1 MPLNGH
7 SIEARVYAED
17 PDNGFLPQSGKI
29 DVLREPEQVEGK
41 VRIDTGIR
49 EGDSITTFYDPMI
62 SKVIVHGENRE
73 EAINALYSA
82 LQQYKVIGL
91 QTNIKFLC
99 RVLKNATFKRGVFDT
114 SFIEEHADQLL
125 KPGRDISLYRQG
137 TIAIVKT
144 FLENLKYRTRR
155 DSDIDPW
162 SLRDMYRVNH
172 LPMRDLILV
181 KDDEED
187 GTKFWVQYLDENT
200 FNVYCKSS
208 HGDFVPIILDAEC

>member
-29 DVLREPEQVEGK
+29 DVLREPTQVEGK

-62 SKVIVHGENRE
+62 SKVIVHAENRE
-73 EAINALYSA
+73 AAIYALYQA
-82 LQQYKVIGL
+82 LQEYKVIGVT
-91 QTNIKFLC
+91 TNIKFLC

-114 SFIEEHADQLL
+114 SFIEENAAQLL
-125 KPGRDISLYRQG
+125 KPGRDLSLYRQG
-137 TIAIVKT
+137 TITIVKT
-144 FLENLKYRTRR
+144 YLENLKYRVRR

-172 LPMRDLILV
+172 LPMRDLVLV

-187 GTKFWVQYLDENT
+187 GRQFW
-200 FNVYCKSS
+200 
-208 HGDFVPIILDAEC
+208 I

>member
-1 MPLNGH
+1 
-7 SIEARVYAED
+7 
-17 PDNGFLPQSGKI
+17 
-29 DVLREPEQVEGK
+29 
-41 VRIDTGIR
+41 
-49 EGDSITTFYDPMI
+49 
-62 SKVIVHGENRE
+62 
-73 EAINALYSA
+73 
-82 LQQYKVIGL
+82 
-91 QTNIKFLC
+91 
-99 RVLKNATFKRGVFDT
+99 VLKNATFKRGVFDT